1 LSGEGNFPAA
11 KFWLLNSDFCILAAM
26 QNTDHLR
33 ELFRMQKA
41 LNERIGVQTNGM
53 SEADKTKW
61 TLNYCRAMTQ
71 EIAELTDSVPWK
83 WWAKYQKFDEQNA
96 RVEVVDL
103 FHFLISLAQVL
114 GMSADDVFATYV
126 KKNEVNFKRQDS
138 GYTVKDESDNK
149 HI

>member
-1 LSGEGNFPAA
+1 MRMETP
-11 KFWLLNSDFCILAAM
+11 D
-26 QNTDHLR
+26 QLR
-33 ELFRMQKA
+33 ELFRMQRA
-41 LNERIGVQTNGM
+41 LNERIGVHTYDMDEKQ
-53 SEADKTKW
+53 KTEW
-61 TLNYCRAMTQ
+61 VLNYCRAMSQ
-71 EIAELTDSVPWK
+71 EMAELTDSVPWK

-114 GMSADDVFATYV
+114 GMSADDVFEAYV

-138 GYTVKDESDNK
+138 GYTQKDEDDSK

>member
-1 LSGEGNFPAA
+1 MVKKMDSPDQLG
-11 KFWLLNSDFCILAAM
+11 
-26 QNTDHLR
+26 
-33 ELFRMQKA
+33 ELFRMQRS
-41 LNERIGVQTNGM
+41 LNERIGVITDQM
-53 SEADKTKW
+53 DDEQKTEW
-61 TLNYCRAMTQ
+61 VLNYCRAMSQ

-83 WWAKYQKFDEQNA
+83 WWAKYQKLDLQNA

-114 GMSADDVFATYV
+114 GMDAEDLYNAYL

-138 GYTVKDESDNK
+138 GYSEKDESDSR